1 MADLQTFS
9 FLSTPEKW
17 PEKWAEKQAEKQAG
31 APAVSAA
38 SGALQS
44 LNVNLD
50 WVVAVGGPLRGL
62 WQARM
67 LEVQSEGQGAGRTP
81 LGLFRT
87 RAGDPIYDHEVRSL
101 LGDLELHA
109 IKPHELRV
117 GPQSRVGDGAWPFEF
132 PPAHDVFWGQGFFS
146 DLKFLTSSTLD
157 EEKSR
162 EVLGRFAWDL
172 AKRTHPGEP
181 PWSLWSQFPLWL
193 KRSGDSQ
200 LVWHEVDLRV
210 AEMQAVTSTHDE
222 VAEAAALDV
231 GEVKLNPTLM
241 TSLQPVRESQSP
253 VHFRLRWGR
262 QLRRGQLSM
271 IEAALIDE
279 TRENFRTTTEALRR
293 AVGRVL
299 AQSPGGS
306 EEFETALASLKERR
320 VLLVGGPLD
329 H

>member
-9 FLSTPEKW
+9 FLASPEKW
-17 PEKWAEKQAEKQAG
+17 PEKWAEKSMEKSTGLAG
-31 APAVSAA
+31 ASAA
-38 SGALQS
+38 PAPTPIV
-44 LNVNLD
+44 NVNLD

-67 LEVQSEGQGAGRTP
+67 LEAQSLEHAV
-81 LGLFRT
+81 LGLYRT
-87 RAGDPIYDHEVRSL
+87 RAGDPIYDHEVQSL
-101 LGDLELHA
+101 LSELDLRA

-117 GPQSRVGDGAWPFEF
+117 GPQSRIGDGIWPFAF
-132 PPAHDVFWGQGFFS
+132 PPAHDVFWGKGFFG
-146 DLKFLTSSTLD
+146 DLKFVSSTSID
-157 EEKSR
+157 AEKSL

-193 KRSGDSQ
+193 KRSGDLQ
-200 LVWHEVDLRV
+200 LTWHEVDLRV

-231 GEVKLNPTLM
+231 GEVKLNPTLV
-241 TSLQPVRESQSP
+241 TSLQPLNEAQSP

-262 QLRRGQLSM
+262 QLRRGQISM

-279 TRENFRTTTEALRR
+279 TRENFRTTIEALRR
-293 AVGRVL
+293 AVGKVL

-306 EEFETALASLKERR
+306 DEFETALASLRERR